1 MAFLD
6 KPKDFIYNQAKI
18 QKRSEIMKT
27 RVSRLETIVL
37 LVGVLLA
44 CIPGLLWAQQYPT
57 KPVNVIVTFA
67 PGGTLD
73 VSARILA
80 AKAEK
85 FLGQPMI
92 ISNVGGGGGSV
103 ALGQVAKKTP
113 DGYTITAC
121 ASTGI
126 IRIPQLRAVPY
137 EPTDFIPIMHYAAV
151 QSGVVV
157 KADSQFKTFK
167 DLIEYARKN
176 PGKVNY
182 ATSGAGSPMHMAM
195 EFVADKEKIQWI
207 HIPYA
212 GGAPGLAA
220 VLGGHVT
227 AMSDSTEWL
236 PHVKEGSLRLLVT
249 HGERRMKSFPDV
261 PTLRELG
268 YDFINETVFM
278 FAAPKG
284 TPMAAINKLD
294 DSLREG
300 MDDPEFIK
308 TIATIEFDVA
318 YRNSTDTKKY
328 LDDAYN
334 RFGEMI
340 KKLGIKKEQ

>member
-1 MAFLD
+1 
-6 KPKDFIYNQAKI
+6 
-18 QKRSEIMKT
+18 MKT
-27 RVSRLETIVL
+27 RITRPESMFFVFAFL
-37 LVGVLLA
+37 LIF
-44 CIPGLLWAQQYPT
+44 IPAMVYGQAYPT
-57 KPVNVIVTFA
+57 KPVNVVVTFA

-103 ALGQVAKKTP
+103 ALGQVAKKAA

-121 ASTGI
+121 TSTGL
-126 IRIPQLRAVPY
+126 IRIPQLRGVPY
-137 EPTDFIPIMHYAAV
+137 EPSDFIPIMHYAAV
-151 QSGVVV
+151 ESGVVV
-157 KADSQFKTFK
+157 KTDSPYKTFK

-195 EFVADKEKIQWI
+195 EFVADKEKIQWV
-207 HIPYA
+207 HVPYA

-249 HGERRMKSFPDV
+249 HGEKRMKSFPNV
-261 PTLRELG
+261 PTLRDLG

-284 TPMAAINKLD
+284 TPAAAVSKLAE
-294 DSLREG
+294 SLHKG

-308 TIATIEFDVA
+308 TIAAIEFAVA
-318 YRNSTDTKKY
+318 YRDSADTKKY